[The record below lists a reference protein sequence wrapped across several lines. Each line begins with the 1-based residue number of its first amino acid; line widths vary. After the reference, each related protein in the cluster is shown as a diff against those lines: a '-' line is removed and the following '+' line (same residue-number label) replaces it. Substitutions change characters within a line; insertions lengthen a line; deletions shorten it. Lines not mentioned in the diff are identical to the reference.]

1 MNVENLR
8 IKLEFNVDEMNL
20 IFRFLETIP
29 YGQVAGLYENVKKQV
44 DDQLVPLEDIDNVA
58 PEAAINMD
66 YPV

>member
-44 DDQLVPLEDIDNVA
+44 DDQLVPLEDIDSVA